1 MCHIVAKMSFTM
13 ENRDPR
19 LNRPETSQPANSGPA
34 INAPIV
40 VIVLCVLIVLAHLA
54 ALGTFGGQDYA
65 PAVALWLG
73 AVRTGAAA
81 AELPP
86 APIFGLTP
94 YVLHVFLH
102 FGWFHLLVN
111 LGVLLAV
118 GSQTARAFGT
128 GVRATVG
135 FLLFFFACAI
145 GGAVVSVLVNYDS
158 PSVMAGASTAVSGL
172 VASAGWTMGGR
183 AGMLR
188 LAIPWLVINLGLG
201 VAELFIDQP
210 IAWAGHI
217 GGLLVGMLA
226 FPFFLAAF
234 RRRPDSPRRHRPF

>member
-1 MCHIVAKMSFTM
+1 M

-19 LNRPETSQPANSGPA
+19 LNDPEAKRSANGGPA
-34 INAPIV
+34 INAPWV
-40 VIVLCVLIVLAHLA
+40 VIGLCVVILLAHLA
-54 ALGTFGGQDYA
+54 ALGRFGGGASAQAIAY
-65 PAVALWLG
+65 WIG

-81 AELPP
+81 AELPQ
-86 APIFGLTP
+86 APLFGLSP
-94 YVLHVFLH
+94 YVLHVFVH

-128 GVRATVG
+128 GVRATIG

-145 GGAVVSVLVNYDS
+145 GGAIVSMLVNYNS
-158 PSVMAGASTAVSGL
+158 ASVMAGASTAVSGL

-188 LAIPWLVINLGLG
+188 LAVPWLLINLGLG

-217 GGLLVGMLA
+217 GGLLVGMIA

-234 RRRPDSPRRHRPF
+234 RRRPDLPRRHRPF

>member
-1 MCHIVAKMSFTM
+1 M

-19 LNRPETSQPANSGPA
+19 LNDPDAPGPANSGPMF
-34 INAPIV
+34 NAPVV
-40 VIVLCVLIVLAHLA
+40 VIVLCVAIVLAHLA
-54 ALGTFGGQDYA
+54 ALGLFGGGAYA
-65 PAVALWLG
+65 QAIAYWLG

-81 AELPP
+81 AELPD
-86 APIFGLTP
+86 APVFGLAP
-94 YVLHVFLH
+94 YVLHVFVH

-118 GSQTARAFGT
+118 GSQTARAFGA
-128 GVRATVG
+128 GLRATIG

-145 GGAVVSVLVNYDS
+145 GGAVLSVLVNYNS

-172 VASAGWTMGGR
+172 LASAGWTMGGR

-188 LAIPWLVINLGLG
+188 LAVPWLVINLALG

-217 GGLLVGMLA
+217 GGLLVGMVA
-226 FPFFLAAF
+226 FPFFLAMF
-234 RRRPDSPRRHRPF
+234 RDGRRA